1 MPIDMSGATKAP
13 PARTGGGSARARAP
27 KQSIGDQREQ
37 AMLGLFQGG
46 QAIAL
51 FTKQYADAAAIG
63 AHAQPISH
71 EVSALAATDD
81 NVANAVD
88 KLLVV
93 GPYTA
98 LAMAVLPFAMQL
110 AVNHGLLPAGKIPGT
125 TDPKVLS
132 ARVEA
137 DLTQAAADQLQE
149 ARLAQEEAEIR
160 MASLDGQEAPQ

>member
-1 MPIDMSGATKAP
+1 MPIDMSGAAKAP
-13 PARTGGGSARARAP
+13 PARSGTAKTRTPR
-27 KQSIGDQREQ
+27 QSIGDQREQ
-37 AMLGLFQGG
+37 AMMGLFQGG
-46 QAIAL
+46 QAL
-51 FTKQYADAAAIG
+51 CLLTRQYADAAAIG

-81 NVANAVD
+81 KVAAAVD

-110 AVNHGLLPAGKIPGT
+110 AVNHKLLPAGKIPGT
-125 TDPKVLS
+125 TDPNVLS

-137 DLTQAAADQLQE
+137 DLAQAAADQLQE
-149 ARLAQEEAEIR
+149 ARLAQEEAEFR
-160 MASLDGQEAPQ
+160 MASLASQEASQ

>member
-1 MPIDMSGATKAP
+1 
-13 PARTGGGSARARAP
+13 
-27 KQSIGDQREQ
+27 
-37 AMLGLFQGG
+37 MLGLFQGG

-81 NVANAVD
+81 KVAKLVD
-88 KLLVV
+88 SLLVV

-110 AVNHGLLPAGKIPGT
+110 AVNHGFLPSGKIPGT

-132 ARVEA
+132 GRVEA
-137 DLTQAAADQLQE
+137 DLAQAAADQLQE
-149 ARLAQEEAEIR
+149 ARLAQEQAEAR
-160 MASLDGQEAPQ
+160 MAAMNGQEAL